1 MNLLYKKKHYL
12 MVAFSMFFV
21 MMTAVFF
28 SCSHTQA
35 HAASQGM
42 NVRYRTQQEIRS
54 YVAANRAGMNDNFSF
69 TTNPYVELPYDPG
82 KLSDATQQSA
92 LNMLNQVRYIAGIS
106 DNVSINSTYCEYAQA
121 AALINYLNGQVSH
134 NPSRPYSMTNTMY
147 QTALLGATSS
157 NNSWASWGSRGLNE
171 TIVADWM
178 GGAESTDI
186 ATLEERRYLLNP
198 QMRQTGFGV
207 VSGLKGTFSSA
218 YVTDTTNTLA
228 YETGVAWPART
239 MPVEYFSA
247 NYPWSFSLGH
257 TINANDIQVI
267 LTRYRDYKTWRF
279 SNSSADG
286 DFYVNNN
293 AYGQTG
299 CIIFRPSLQSIGE
312 YRSGDTFQVSITGAG
327 TPISYNVEFFNLG
340 LPKITYTVSFNSQ
353 GGSPVSPVVVSE
365 LGTINPLPSTTKANA
380 QFLGWY
386 TAQNGQGT
394 KLTETT
400 VINKNTT
407 YYAHWSDTKALTG
420 LSVAYNGLK
429 YAGANVSDG
438 LVVQA
443 NYSNGTS
450 ERVYSYSVSQRTLTT
465 GTNRIVVSYS
475 GVSQTIEIVV
485 GGSSSNDVQN
495 PTTPV
500 PGNNDQVFYEIFFHP
515 NGGTNLNYQK
525 ISLAAGDEI
534 DALPTVERA
543 NYRFKGWYTKAS
555 GGRKVSKSTIPNAEC
570 VLYAQWVRITKPQRV
585 ATPSFASNEN
595 GQLKVKI
602 DAVTG
607 AEGYEI
613 CYSTSKDFS
622 SNVKKVSTYYTS
634 KTLKNL
640 QRGKIYYIRVRAYK
654 VDSMERKVYGKYS
667 AIRGVKIS

>member
-1 MNLLYKKKHYL
+1 MNLLYKKKHSL
-12 MVAFSMFFV
+12 LFTLSMFAV
-21 MMTAVFF
+21 IMTAILLGYGRM
-28 SCSHTQA
+28 QA
-35 HAASQGM
+35 HAASQGL

-54 YVAANRAGMNDNFSF
+54 YVAANHAGISDNFSF
-69 TTNPYVELPYDPG
+69 TSNPYVELPYDAG
-82 KLSDATQQSA
+82 RLSDATQQSA
-92 LNMLNQVRYIAGIS
+92 LNMLNQIRYIAGIS

-121 AALINYLNGQVSH
+121 AALINYLNGQISH
-134 NPSRPYSMTNTMY
+134 NPSRPYSMGNTLY
-147 QTALLGATSS
+147 QTALRGATGS
-157 NNSWASWGSRGLNE
+157 NNSWATWGSRGLNE
-171 TIVADWM
+171 TILTDWM

-186 ATLEERRYLLNP
+186 ASLEERRYLLNP
-198 QMRQTGFGV
+198 QMRRTGFGV

-218 YVTDTTNTLA
+218 YVADSTNTLS

-257 TINANDIQVI
+257 AVNANDIQVT
-267 LTRYRDYKTWRF
+267 LMRYRDYKTWRF

-293 AYGQTG
+293 TYGQAG

-312 YRSGDTFQVSITGAG
+312 YKSGDTFSVSITGAG
-327 TPISYNVEFFNLG
+327 TAIAYNVEFFNLG
-340 LPKITYTVSFNSQ
+340 LPRITYTVSFNSQ

-365 LGTINPLPSTTKANA
+365 LGTISPLPTTTKANA

-394 KLTETT
+394 KLTDTT
-400 VINKNTT
+400 IINKNAT

-420 LSVAYNGLK
+420 LSVSYNGLK

-465 GTNRIVVSYS
+465 GTNRIVVSYN
-475 GVSQTIEIVV
+475 GVSQTIDINV
-485 GGSSSNDVQN
+485 GGTSGEVTD
-495 PTTPV
+495 PTPV
-500 PGNNDQVFYEIFFHP
+500 PGDNQVFYEIFFHA

-525 ISLAAGDEI
+525 ISLAVGDEI

-570 VLYAQWVRITKPQRV
+570 VLYAQWVRITKPSQV
-585 ATPSFASNEN
+585 AAPSFASNQN
-595 GQLKVKI
+595 GQLKVKV
-602 DAVTG
+602 DAVSG

-613 CYSTSKDFS
+613 RYSTSKDFS
-622 SNVKKVSTYYTS
+622 TNVKKVSTYYTS

-640 QRGKIYYIRVRAYK
+640 QRGKIYYIKVRAYK
-654 VDSMERKVYGKYS
+654 VDSMDRKVYGKYS
-667 AIRGVKIS
+667 AIRGVKVS

>member
-1 MNLLYKKKHYL
+1 MNLSYKKKKYL
-12 MVAFSMFFV
+12 LVTFFMSFA

-28 SCSHTQA
+28 ASSHTQA

-54 YVAANRAGMNDNFSF
+54 YVAANRAGIGDNFSF
-69 TTNPYVELPYDPG
+69 SSNPFLELPYDPG
-82 KLSDATQQSA
+82 RLSDATQQSA
-92 LNMLNQVRYIAGIS
+92 LNMLNQMRYIAGIS
-106 DNVSINSTYCEYAQA
+106 DNVTLSSKYSEYAQA
-121 AALINYLNGQVSH
+121 AALIGYLNGNTSH
-134 NPSRPYSMTNTMY
+134 NPDRPYSMGNTLY
-147 QTALLGATSS
+147 QTALQGAVGS
-157 NNSWASWGSRGLNE
+157 NNSWASWGNRGLNE
-171 TIVADWM
+171 TIVVDWM
-178 GGAESTDI
+178 GNADSADI

-218 YVTDTTNTLA
+218 YVADTTNTLA

-239 MPVEYFSA
+239 MPVEYFGT

-257 TINANDIQVI
+257 AVNANDIQVT
-267 LTRYRDYKTWRF
+267 LTRFRDFKTWRF

-293 AYGQTG
+293 SYGQTG

-312 YRSGDTFQVSITGAG
+312 YRSGDSFQVTITGAG
-327 TPISYNVEFFNLG
+327 TAISYNVEFFNLG

-353 GGSPVSPVVVSE
+353 GGTAVSPVVVSE
-365 LGTINPLPSTTKANA
+365 LGTISPLPTTTKANA

-386 TAQNGQGT
+386 SAQNGQGT
-394 KLTETT
+394 KLTDTT
-400 VINKNTT
+400 VINKNVT
-407 YYAHWSDTKALTG
+407 YYAHWSDTNALTG
-420 LSVAYNGLK
+420 LSVSYNGLK

-438 LVVQA
+438 LAVHA

-465 GTNRIVVSYS
+465 GTNRIVVSY
-475 GVSQTIEIVV
+475 GGISQTIEIVV
-485 GGSSSNDVQN
+485 GTTSNEIQN
-495 PTTPV
+495 PT
-500 PGNNDQVFYEIFFHP
+500 PGDNQVFYEIFFHP
-515 NGGTNLNYQK
+515 NGGTNMNYQK
-525 ISLAAGDEI
+525 IALAAGDEI

-585 ATPSFASNEN
+585 AIPSFTANEN

-602 DAVTG
+602 DAVSG

-613 CYSTSKDFS
+613 SYSTSKDFS

-654 VDSMERKVYGKYS
+654 VDSMDRKIYGKYS
-667 AIRGVKIS
+667 AVRGVKVS